1 VLDRN
6 QAATRLLALRAL
18 WRSAA
23 SLSLP
28 QACAAVNTAFALAA
42 QSWTSRGFGAEE
54 EATPALRLMAGLYLD
69 QHLASPALKPEAVAA
84 DLGLS
89 RSTLYRLFAGE
100 GGVRRQILMRRL
112 DRCFTALLEP
122 RMQATAIGDIAFM
135 QGFNSEA
142 HFSRAF
148 RQRFGIA
155 ARDLR
160 FMARQRAAA
169 RTRQSDEAPTTMRD
183 WLRELGAAESAGS

>member
-1 VLDRN
+1 MTGARSICVRRRRLSRFRPSNGEREDDFSRITLIVPRERLPVSLRGRDLHGLVLDRN
-6 QAATRLLALRAL
+6 QASTRLLALRAL

-42 QSWTSRGFGAEE
+42 QSWTSRGFGADE

-69 QHLASPALKPEAVAA
+69 QHLASPALRPEAVAA

-100 GGVRRQILMRRL
+100 GE
-112 DRCFTALLEP
+112 C
-122 RMQATAIGDIAFM
+122 
-135 QGFNSEA
+135 
-142 HFSRAF
+142 
-148 RQRFGIA
+148 
-155 ARDLR
+155 
-160 FMARQRAAA
+160 
-169 RTRQSDEAPTTMRD
+169 
-183 WLRELGAAESAGS
+183 AGRS